1 MRSVEE
7 LPPCF
12 QPIFPSFKYFNGIQA
27 EMLDFILSSAR
38 SFVVSAPTGSGKTV
52 LLELAIVQM
61 LMKHVDRATGA
72 FNHKPGELKAIYMA
86 PLKALVQEKKEEWIA
101 AFGAIGV
108 VCKELTGDTDIVSWS
123 ELNNVDILLTTPEK
137 FDSITRKNK
146 DRGGMSF
153 FGDCALVMIDEVH
166 LLGDERGGSLEAVVS
181 RLKVLSE
188 KPSLRGAP
196 LSSVRF
202 VACSA
207 TVPNLDDVGRWLGAP
222 FPDGIRHFGEEYRPV
237 RLETKVLGYDP
248 AKNDWMFERRLN
260 ERLYEVV
267 LNHFQS
273 KPALVF
279 CSSRDGASSAAKE
292 LAEKA
297 RNASRNPFVRD
308 ERQRESLREAAGRA
322 ENRQLKVVIQQ
333 GVAFHS
339 ASLDWSDRELCERL
353 FRDRLVTVMCSTST
367 LSMGVNLP
375 AFLCVVRG
383 TRQYAG
389 QGEYREIERSALLQM
404 CGRAGRPQF
413 DTSGVAVIMTQ
424 KHTRVIYDGLVH
436 GTQPIESNLGL
447 AMAEHVNAE
456 IASGIIADS
465 ETAMDWLKHS
475 FFYIRVTRNPR
486 HYGIAPGKNPDVAC
500 GEIVAENLRKI
511 SAAHMC
517 EIGEDAAAP
526 RGNFVRPLEGGRVM
540 SDMYI
545 RFETMK
551 RIMSVQSP
559 ASVPDLLMTLCE
571 SDELSSIKLRR
582 DEKVLL
588 KGWNLSKDEP
598 AIVRF
603 KVTEIRGK
611 TGKVAVAKT
620 IKTAAQKIYIIAQ
633 ETMSDQFTTVLPPSM
648 RMEVESVF
656 QNGRRI
662 MQGAARYY
670 ANVSKKGSFAA
681 YCNALRLAKA
691 LDMRMWVRTR
701 IISVSF
707 PSLGLIDVPLHRTT
721 PSFRCGRFP
730 GAAKS
735 PCRRSRMPDSDRW
748 TRFWR
753 RIPALSSGSSTRLF
767 RTGTTST
774 TPSVRCLAPWSSAS
788 SARARSGVAESP
800 RRSPLSPRLAPAA
813 RAAKGPTRASRSPAA
828 GGPRTSSSAP
838 PGTTSCCTTNASASG
853 DSRRTT
859 SKPASP

>member
-12 QPIFPSFKYFNGIQA
+12 QPIFSSFKYFNGIQA

-188 KPSLRGAP
+188 KQSLRGTP

-207 TVPNLDDVGRWLGAP
+207 TVPNLEDVGRWLGAP
-222 FPDGIRHFGEEYRPV
+222 SPDGIRHFGEEYRPV

-279 CSSRDGASSAAKE
+279 CASRDGASSAAKT
-292 LAEKA
+292 LADRAK
-297 RNASRNPFVRD
+297 STGRNPFISGQGQV
-308 ERQRESLREAAGRA
+308 EALREAAGRA
-322 ENRQLKVVIQQ
+322 ENRQLKLLIPH

-339 ASLDWSDRELCERL
+339 ASLDWSDRTLCESL

-375 AFLCVVRG
+375 AFLCVMRG
-383 TRQYAG
+383 TRQYSG

-413 DTSGVAVIMTQ
+413 DTAGVAVIMTQ
-424 KHTRVIYDGLVH
+424 RHTRAAYEGLVH
-436 GTQPIESNLGL
+436 GTKPIESNLGL
-447 AMAEHVNAE
+447 AMPEHVNAE
-456 IASGIIADS
+456 IASGIITDK

-475 FFYIRVTRNPR
+475 FFYIRVTQNPR
-486 HYGIAPGKNPDVAC
+486 HYGVVAGKTPDVAC
-500 GEIVAENLRKI
+500 GEMVAENLRKI
-511 SAAHMC
+511 SSAQMC
-517 EIGEDAAAP
+517 EIGEDLALP
-526 RGNFVRPLEGGRVM
+526 RGNFIKPLEGGRVM

-611 TGKVAVAKT
+611 GGKVAVAKT
-620 IKTAAQKIYIIAQ
+620 VKTAAQKIYIIAQ
-633 ETMSDQFTTVLPPSM
+633 ETMSDQFATVLPPSM
-648 RMEVESVF
+648 RMEVENVF

-662 MQGAARYY
+662 MQGAARYF
-670 ANVSKKGSFAA
+670 ANVSKEGNFAA

-691 LDMRMWVRTR
+691 LDMRMWVRT
-701 IISVSF
+701 SSSFNPSCGSYSQSSF
-707 PSLGLIDVPLHRTT
+707 P
-721 PSFRCGRFP
+721 GRHDLP
-730 GAAKS
+730 HAADSQVRQKIRAGA
-735 PCRRSRMPDSDRW
+735 RRSRTQVAGPGLGPEPTSAGA
-748 TRFWR
+748 R
-753 RIPALSSGSSTRLF
+753 RQQGVPARKPPPRRHTF
-767 RTGTTST
+767 
-774 TPSVRCLAPWSSAS
+774 APLRHGPPH
-788 SARARSGVAESP
+788 RARQ
-800 RRSPLSPRLAPAA
+800 RRSRRRGQRRSHFQRL
-813 RAAKGPTRASRSPAA
+813 RSPFRR
-828 GGPRTSSSAP
+828 GGGGGHGVQPQVDRAP
-838 PGTTSCCTTNASASG
+838 H
-853 DSRRTT
+853 RRHHVER
-859 SKPASP
+859 